1 MGNPII
7 AELFNFS
14 DTFHILSFAASF
26 FAVVFVVMSYFVRK
40 KSLYLLYQSLCIV
53 FLILSYFFG
62 LQYFAMIGLFIG
74 LCRSVTF
81 FLYEK
86 EGKKAPI
93 VWSFVFSVLTVTAY
107 VVVNY
112 VILKE
117 GQPLGVLCMAALVMY
132 AFIFRI
138 RNLRIV
144 RFTMLAP
151 TFLSIAFNVL
161 THAAIFATL
170 TYVFELGA
178 NLVAI
183 VKYDIL
189 RHTEKNVGKAEVG
202 EAEPPDEQ
210 ETAGQK
216 MA

>member
-1 MGNPII
+1 MGNDII

-26 FAVVFVVMSYFVRK
+26 LAVVFVVTSYFVRK

-62 LQYFAMIGLFIG
+62 RQPFAMIGLFIG

-81 FLYEK
+81 FLYENK
-86 EGKKAPI
+86 GTKAPI
-93 VWSFVFSVLTVTAY
+93 AWSFVFAALTVAAY
-107 VVVNY
+107 FVVNF
-112 VILKE
+112 VILKQ
-117 GQPLGVLCMAALVMY
+117 GQPLDTLCMAALIMY

-138 RNLRIV
+138 RNLRVV

-151 TFLSIAFNVL
+151 TLLSIAFNVL

-178 NLVAI
+178 TLTAI

-189 RHTEKNVGKAEVG
+189 HHTKTESAEKTTAE
-202 EAEPPDEQ
+202 EATVDE
-210 ETAGQK
+210 
-216 MA
+216 